1 MLWWWRVC
9 IYSSIHSE
17 LVDALSDRCSLY
29 GITNK
34 VVSKRQSKLIERDAY
49 VVNDDSILGHMS
61 LLDRIWSF
69 VLNKHEHPLTQ
80 GLVVFC
86 LCLCAAGLIINHLQR
101 DRKSV
106 V

>member
-80 GLVVFC
+80 G
-86 LCLCAAGLIINHLQR
+86 